1 MSLLQDHGLEVIRK
15 SGELVTPG
23 DKSDCYLKVKDSEA
37 ITALNSISTGVESF
51 NIAFVCGP
59 VAVTNVPVIAKVG
72 ASNLAD
78 RKFLTIANYTGVG
91 ILYGPAT
98 VANASDNGIRI
109 PNGADRT
116 IEVGPNIN
124 IYIVRQSGAGSVNV
138 VVHEGS

>member
-1 MSLLQDHGLEVIRK
+1 MAQPGSINDRVRTSFTEDTLDPGTSREKVIAIIDP
-15 SGELVTPG
+15 SQLPLTVTG
-23 DKSDCYLKVKDSEA
+23 IFD
-37 ITALNSISTGVESF
+37 T
-51 NIAFVCGP
+51 AFVCGP
-59 VAVTNVPVIAKVG
+59 VAVTNVPAIAKVG

-78 RKFLTIANYTGVG
+78 RKFLTIANYSGVA

-124 IYIVRQSGAGSVNV
+124 IYIVRQSGSGSVNV